1 MLEYIIGFSIRNK
14 LMVMLFTAT
23 IAGFGIY
30 SLTRIPIGAVPD
42 ITNNQVQVITT
53 SRNLSTQDVEQ
64 FITWPVELEMAN
76 LPGVREI
83 RSVSKFGLSVV
94 TIVFEERLGTYLPR
108 QLIAEK
114 IKSAAEKIPEGFGV
128 PEMGPIS
135 TGLGEIYQYILDTK
149 PGYDSLYSPMDLRT
163 IQDWQVR
170 RQLSGIPGVV
180 EVNTWGGFLKQYEVA
195 VDPERLQSAGI
206 TIGELF
212 TALENNNHVAGGGY
226 IEKSHQSYFIR
237 GEGLATSLEDVENI
251 VVTTH
256 GGIPVLVKDIARVGF
271 GHATRF
277 GAITGNGEGEK
288 VLGQVMML
296 KNANSKAVIKAVK
309 ARVAEVQETLPEGIF
324 INPFLERSALIAK
337 TTKTVAENL
346 ILGFLIVAF
355 IVILLIGDYRSGLV
369 VASVIPL
376 CLLFGISL
384 MYLFGIDA
392 NLMSLGAIDFGIIID
407 GAVIIVEFIA
417 FRLTAKSAT
426 LIALSRD
433 EKQEEID
440 KITYD
445 SSVKMLKSAIFGQ
458 LIIMIVF
465 IPVLSLTG
473 VEGKMF
479 RPMALAFCFAL
490 LGALIFCLT
499 YVPVMASLFLKPHDN
514 KEKKNLSDKI
524 ITLLQRSYQPVLHFA
539 MDHKKLI
546 LGTTLV
552 VFLTSLL
559 IFGRMGGEFIPTLD
573 EGDFV
578 IQPVLP
584 TGTSLGTTI
593 GITTKIEKILL
604 RFPEVEQVVSRIGA
618 AEVPTDPMSME
629 ESDII
634 VTLKPIRE
642 WTSAK
647 TKDEL
652 AEKIK
657 EALSVLPGFE
667 PEFTQP
673 IEMRFNELIT
683 GVRADV
689 AIKIY
694 GDDLSVLAAKADEL
708 KTLISRVEGASDI
721 TVDKVE
727 GLPQMSVSFRRDRL
741 ARHGISIADANRVIS
756 MAFAG
761 MSAGTLLEG
770 EKRFDLVVRLDN
782 AFRQEIDHLR
792 NLLVPA
798 PNGNMVPMRELAEIN
813 YATGPAKI
821 SRDMTR
827 RHIVVGINVRNRDM
841 ESVVK
846 DIQTLANER
855 FSLPTGY
862 SMTYGGQYQ
871 NLRSARQ
878 RLLIAVP
885 VALLLIFILLH
896 FAFHSFRDALMIF
909 SAIPLSAVG
918 RILLLWMRGMPFS
931 ISAGVGFIAL
941 FGIAVLNGIVLIEHL
956 KELKRKGITDMR
968 ERIFR
973 GTRER
978 LRPVVMTA
986 SAAALGFLPMAIST
1000 SAGAEVQRPLATVVI
1015 GGLVTSTLL
1024 TMIILPLFYALFDR
1038 PEKTYGKRKKPHL
1051 PPVMKSLLITLST
1064 TLLLSALTQP
1074 ALAAMWYPSS
1084 PYGSPKTSS
1093 SLWNPPGT
1101 SSSPRDSLG
1110 TIFSSHDS
1118 LGKTPLEVLTA
1129 DEAVRFALEH
1139 HPGVQA
1145 AALKVRQAS
1154 LMVPA
1159 GFNPEKTALFY
1170 NYDQN
1175 NIAENGLPIK
1185 VWGLR
1190 QNFSF
1195 PTVYTSRTKLL
1206 KTVTGVEEA
1215 RYQLVVRET
1224 ERNVRQKYDEV
1235 LILSRKVTLFREI
1248 DSLYQATAT
1257 RSDLKFRA
1265 GESNHLEKLMAD
1277 SRLIKAHQALTA
1289 AENDLSSAREEI
1301 FALMNTPGGF
1311 SFPGEL
1317 PHMAST
1323 RESPSDLSPTE
1334 KLFDREDQMARAQLQ
1349 LERNSLLPDF
1359 ELEYF
1364 QGTNHAPGSDI
1375 YRGFTAGLTLPLWFG
1390 EQKAKIRSASLDTE
1404 LNQLNRKNWTLAHE
1418 TRVAQLRRNLTLLAS
1433 SLSQYLAK
1441 GRETAYEL
1449 RKAASLSLSHG
1460 EIDFF
1465 QYLMAIEN
1473 ASDLENDYLD
1483 KLLQHNQM
1491 VYDLNSLIP

>member
-23 IAGFGIY
+23 IAAFGIY
-30 SLTRIPIGAVPD
+30 ALTRIPIGAVPD

-76 LPGVREI
+76 LPGVKEI

-180 EVNTWGGFLKQYEVA
+180 EVNTWGGYLKQYEVA
-195 VDPERLQSAGI
+195 VDPERLQAAGI

-212 TALENNNHVAGGGY
+212 TALENNNQVAGGGY

-237 GEGLATSLEDVENI
+237 GEGLATSLDDVENI
-251 VVTTH
+251 VVTTR
-256 GGIPVLVKDIARVGF
+256 GGLPVLVRDIAHVGF

-296 KNANSKAVIKAVK
+296 KNANSKEVIQAVK
-309 ARVAEVQETLPEGIF
+309 ARVAEIQETLPEGIF

-376 CLLFGISL
+376 CLLFGIS
-384 MYLFGIDA
+384 MMFLFGIDA

-417 FRLTAKSAT
+417 FRLAAKSAA
-426 LIALSRD
+426 LVALSHD

-490 LGALIFCLT
+490 IGAMIFCLT
-499 YVPVMASLFLKPHDN
+499 YVPVMASLFLKPHEIN
-514 KEKKNLSDKI
+514 EKKNLSDWI
-524 ITLLQRSYQPVLHFA
+524 IHLLHKSYHPVLKFS

-546 LGTTLV
+546 LGTTGV
-552 VFLTSLL
+552 VFLTSIL
-559 IFGRMGGEFIPTLD
+559 IFSRMGGEFIPTLD

-593 GITTKIEKILL
+593 GITTKIENILL
-604 RFPEVEQVVSRIGA
+604 GFPEVEQVVSRIGA

-652 AEKIK
+652 AEKFK

-694 GDDLSVLAAKADEL
+694 GDNLSTLAAKADEL
-708 KTLISRVEGASDI
+708 KQLIAGVEGASDI

-741 ARHGISIADANRVIS
+741 ARYGIPIAEANRVIS

-761 MSAGTLLEG
+761 MTAGTLFEG
-770 EKRFDLVVRLDN
+770 EKRFDLVVRL
-782 AFRQEIDHLR
+782 APSFRQDIDHLR

-798 PNGNMVPMRELAEIN
+798 ANGSMIPMRELADIE
-813 YATGPAKI
+813 YTAGPAKI

-841 ESVVK
+841 ESVVQ
-846 DIQTLANER
+846 DIQALAHER
-855 FSLPTGY
+855 FELPVGY

-918 RILLLWMRGMPFS
+918 GILLLWMRGMPFS

-986 SAAALGFLPMAIST
+986 AAAALGFLPMAISS

-1038 PEKTYGKRKKPHL
+1038 PEKSSGKRKKPHL
-1051 PPVMKSLLITLST
+1051 PPVLPMVLIPLLA
-1064 TLLLSALTQP
+1064 LLLMSLSSRPTLASPAESMSGATTVEARSA
-1074 ALAAMWYPSS
+1074 
-1084 PYGSPKTSS
+1084 G
-1093 SLWNPPGT
+1093 
-1101 SSSPRDSLG
+1101 DSLR
-1110 TIFSSHDS
+1110 SAQRE
-1118 LGKTPLEVLTA
+1118 LLTSE
-1129 DEAVRFALEH
+1129 EAVRIALNR
-1139 HPGVQA
+1139 HPAVKA
-1145 AALKVRQAS
+1145 AALKVRQTS
-1154 LMVPA
+1154 LMIPA
-1159 GFNPEKTALFY
+1159 GFNPDKTAVFY

-1195 PTVYTSRTKLL
+1195 PTVYTSRTNLYKSLA
-1206 KTVTGVEEA
+1206 GVEEA
-1215 RYQLVVRET
+1215 RYQLVIRET
-1224 ERNVRQKYDEV
+1224 EMKVRQKYDEV
-1235 LILSRKVTLFREI
+1235 LILARKVSLLTEI
-1248 DSLYQATAT
+1248 DSLYQATAD
-1257 RSDLKFRA
+1257 RSELKYRA
-1265 GESNHLEKLMAD
+1265 GESNRLEKLMAD
-1277 SRLIKAHQALTA
+1277 SRQIRARQTLATTQNNLAT
-1289 AENDLSSAREEI
+1289 AREEL
-1301 FALMNTPGGF
+1301 FALLDSPGTFDLPAVQPPPATPKN
-1311 SFPGEL
+1311 
-1317 PHMAST
+1317 ASSAPSSIT
-1323 RESPSDLSPTE
+1323 VSPAEQLLDLEGQS
-1334 KLFDREDQMARAQLQ
+1334 ARAMLQ
-1349 LERNSLLPDF
+1349 LEKNNLLPDI

-1364 QGTNHAPGSDI
+1364 QGTNQSPGSEI
-1375 YRGFTAGLTLPLWFG
+1375 YRGFTAGVTIPLWFG
-1390 EQKAKIRSASLDTE
+1390 EHKAKIRSATLETE
-1404 LNQLNRKNWTLAHE
+1404 LNQLNKTNWSLNHH
-1418 TRVAQLRRNLTLLAS
+1418 TRVAQLRRDVALLES
-1433 SLSQYLAK
+1433 GLRQYLDK
-1441 GRETAYEL
+1441 GRETATEL
-1449 RKAASLSLSHG
+1449 RKTATLSLSQG
-1460 EIDFF
+1460 EIDFY
-1465 QYLMAIEN
+1465 QYLMGLES
-1473 ASDLENDYLD
+1473 ASELENDYLD
-1483 KLLQHNQM
+1483 RLLRHNQM
-1491 VYDLNSLIP
+1491 VYELNSILP